1 MLHVTGLVVVFLV
14 VPISKER
21 WWLGIV
27 IGLLIIVGSVP
38 LTVKRINRVAT
49 SHEPYL
55 EAGLAVVMMIALIV
69 IGFASIY
76 AALSRHGEEFTDIHT
91 KLDAVYFTVTT
102 VATVG
107 YGDLAPSGQI
117 ARAVA
122 IIQMVVDILVIGV
135 AARLAMRVAAR
146 ETEARKSCRFTSAP
160 KVGRRGCSSS
170 PLHWNRVRS
179 QSGSRSTMH
188 RPKQLCR
195 TISCARCSSDRRNVC
210 RTS

>member
-1 MLHVTGLVVVFLV
+1 MVHVTGLVVVFLV
-14 VPISKER
+14 VPVNKER

-38 LTVKRINRVAT
+38 LTVKRINRVGT

-146 ETEARKSCRFTSAP
+146 ETEARKS
-160 KVGRRGCSSS
+160 
-170 PLHWNRVRS
+170 
-179 QSGSRSTMH
+179 
-188 RPKQLCR
+188 
-195 TISCARCSSDRRNVC
+195 
-210 RTS
+210 

>member
-1 MLHVTGLVVVFLV
+1 VVHVTGLVVVFLV
-14 VPISKER
+14 VPINKER

-38 LTVKRINRVAT
+38 LTVKRINRVGT

-76 AALSRHGEEFTDIHT
+76 AALSRHGEEFADIHT
-91 KLDAVYFTVTT
+91 KLDAVYFTITT
-102 VATVG
+102 LATVG
-107 YGDLAPSGQI
+107 YGDIAPTGQV

-146 ETEARKSCRFTSAP
+146 ETEARKS
-160 KVGRRGCSSS
+160 
-170 PLHWNRVRS
+170 
-179 QSGSRSTMH
+179 
-188 RPKQLCR
+188 
-195 TISCARCSSDRRNVC
+195 
-210 RTS
+210 

>member
-1 MLHVTGLVVVFLV
+1 MVHVTGLVVVFLV
-14 VPISKER
+14 VPVNKER

-38 LTVKRINRVAT
+38 LTVKRINRVGT

-76 AALSRHGEEFTDIHT
+76 AALSRHGEEFADIHT
-91 KLDAVYFTVTT
+91 KLDAVYFTITT
-102 VATVG
+102 LATVG
-107 YGDLAPSGQI
+107 YGDIAPTGQV

-146 ETEARKSCRFTSAP
+146 ETEARKS
-160 KVGRRGCSSS
+160 
-170 PLHWNRVRS
+170 
-179 QSGSRSTMH
+179 
-188 RPKQLCR
+188 
-195 TISCARCSSDRRNVC
+195 
-210 RTS
+210 

>member
-1 MLHVTGLVVVFLV
+1 VVHVTGLVVVFLV
-14 VPISKER
+14 VPVNKER

-27 IGLLIIVGSVP
+27 IGLLIIVGSVL
-38 LTVKRINRVAT
+38 LTVKRINRVGT

-76 AALSRHGEEFTDIHT
+76 AALSRHGEEFADIHT
-91 KLDAVYFTVTT
+91 KLDAVYFTITT
-102 VATVG
+102 LATVG
-107 YGDLAPSGQI
+107 YGDIAPTGQV

-146 ETEARKSCRFTSAP
+146 ETEARKS
-160 KVGRRGCSSS
+160 
-170 PLHWNRVRS
+170 
-179 QSGSRSTMH
+179 
-188 RPKQLCR
+188 
-195 TISCARCSSDRRNVC
+195 
-210 RTS
+210 

>member
-1 MLHVTGLVVVFLV
+1 MVHVTGLVVVFLV
-14 VPISKER
+14 VPVNKER
-21 WWLGIV
+21 WWLGIA

-38 LTVKRINRVAT
+38 LTVKRINRVGT

-76 AALSRHGEEFTDIHT
+76 AALSRHGEEFADIHT

-146 ETEARKSCRFTSAP
+146 ETEARKS
-160 KVGRRGCSSS
+160 
-170 PLHWNRVRS
+170 
-179 QSGSRSTMH
+179 
-188 RPKQLCR
+188 
-195 TISCARCSSDRRNVC
+195 
-210 RTS
+210 

>member
-1 MLHVTGLVVVFLV
+1 MVHVTGLVVVFLV

-38 LTVKRINRVAT
+38 LTVKRINRVGT

-146 ETEARKSCRFTSAP
+146 ETEARKS
-160 KVGRRGCSSS
+160 
-170 PLHWNRVRS
+170 
-179 QSGSRSTMH
+179 
-188 RPKQLCR
+188 
-195 TISCARCSSDRRNVC
+195 
-210 RTS
+210 

>member
-1 MLHVTGLVVVFLV
+1 MVHVTGLVVVFLV
-14 VPISKER
+14 VPVSKER

-38 LTVKRINRVAT
+38 LTVKRINRVGT

-76 AALSRHGEEFTDIHT
+76 AALSRHGEEFADIHT
-91 KLDAVYFTVTT
+91 KLDAVYFTITT
-102 VATVG
+102 LATVG
-107 YGDLAPSGQI
+107 YGDIAPTGQV

-146 ETEARKSCRFTSAP
+146 ETEARKS
-160 KVGRRGCSSS
+160 
-170 PLHWNRVRS
+170 
-179 QSGSRSTMH
+179 
-188 RPKQLCR
+188 
-195 TISCARCSSDRRNVC
+195 
-210 RTS
+210 

>member
-1 MLHVTGLVVVFLV
+1 VVHVTGLVVVFLV

-38 LTVKRINRVAT
+38 LTVKRINRVGT

-76 AALSRHGEEFTDIHT
+76 AALSRHGEEVADIHT
-91 KLDAVYFTVTT
+91 KLDAVYFTITT
-102 VATVG
+102 LATVG
-107 YGDLAPSGQI
+107 YGDIAPTGQV

-146 ETEARKSCRFTSAP
+146 ETEARKS
-160 KVGRRGCSSS
+160 
-170 PLHWNRVRS
+170 
-179 QSGSRSTMH
+179 
-188 RPKQLCR
+188 
-195 TISCARCSSDRRNVC
+195 
-210 RTS
+210 

>member
-1 MLHVTGLVVVFLV
+1 VVHVTGLVVVFLV
-14 VPISKER
+14 VPVNKER

-76 AALSRHGEEFTDIHT
+76 AALSRHGEEFADIHT
-91 KLDAVYFTVTT
+91 KLDAVYFTITT
-102 VATVG
+102 LATVG
-107 YGDLAPSGQI
+107 YGDIAPTGQV

-146 ETEARKSCRFTSAP
+146 ETEARKS
-160 KVGRRGCSSS
+160 
-170 PLHWNRVRS
+170 
-179 QSGSRSTMH
+179 
-188 RPKQLCR
+188 
-195 TISCARCSSDRRNVC
+195 
-210 RTS
+210 

>member
-1 MLHVTGLVVVFLV
+1 VVHVTGLVVVFLV
-14 VPISKER
+14 VPVNKER

-38 LTVKRINRVAT
+38 LTVKRINRVGT

-76 AALSRHGEEFTDIHT
+76 AALSRHGEEFADIHT
-91 KLDAVYFTVTT
+91 KLDAVYFTITT
-102 VATVG
+102 LATVG
-107 YGDLAPSGQI
+107 YGDIAPTGQV

-146 ETEARKSCRFTSAP
+146 ETEARKS
-160 KVGRRGCSSS
+160 
-170 PLHWNRVRS
+170 
-179 QSGSRSTMH
+179 
-188 RPKQLCR
+188 
-195 TISCARCSSDRRNVC
+195 
-210 RTS
+210 

>member
-1 MLHVTGLVVVFLV
+1 MVHVTGLVVVFLV
-14 VPISKER
+14 VPVNKER

-38 LTVKRINRVAT
+38 LTVKRINRVGT

-76 AALSRHGEEFTDIHT
+76 AALSRHGEEFADIHT

-146 ETEARKSCRFTSAP
+146 ETEARKS
-160 KVGRRGCSSS
+160 
-170 PLHWNRVRS
+170 
-179 QSGSRSTMH
+179 
-188 RPKQLCR
+188 
-195 TISCARCSSDRRNVC
+195 
-210 RTS
+210 

>member
-1 MLHVTGLVVVFLV
+1 MVHVTGLVVVFLV
-14 VPISKER
+14 VPVNKER
-21 WWLGIV
+21 WWLGIA

-38 LTVKRINRVAT
+38 LTVKRINRVGT

-76 AALSRHGEEFTDIHT
+76 AALSRHGEEFADIHT
-91 KLDAVYFTVTT
+91 KLDAVYFTITT
-102 VATVG
+102 LATVG
-107 YGDLAPSGQI
+107 YGDIAPTGQV

-146 ETEARKSCRFTSAP
+146 ETEARKS
-160 KVGRRGCSSS
+160 
-170 PLHWNRVRS
+170 
-179 QSGSRSTMH
+179 
-188 RPKQLCR
+188 
-195 TISCARCSSDRRNVC
+195 
-210 RTS
+210 

>member
-1 MLHVTGLVVVFLV
+1 MVHVTGLVVVFLV
-14 VPISKER
+14 VPVNKER

-38 LTVKRINRVAT
+38 LTVKRINRVGT

-76 AALSRHGEEFTDIHT
+76 SAMSRHGEEFTDIHT
-91 KLDAVYFTVTT
+91 KLDAVYFTITT
-102 VATVG
+102 LATVG
-107 YGDLAPSGQI
+107 YGDIAPTGQV

-146 ETEARKSCRFTSAP
+146 ETEARKS
-160 KVGRRGCSSS
+160 
-170 PLHWNRVRS
+170 
-179 QSGSRSTMH
+179 
-188 RPKQLCR
+188 
-195 TISCARCSSDRRNVC
+195 
-210 RTS
+210 

>member
-1 MLHVTGLVVVFLV
+1 MVHVTGLVVVFLV
-14 VPISKER
+14 VPVNKER

-38 LTVKRINRVAT
+38 LTVKRINRVGT

-91 KLDAVYFTVTT
+91 KLDAVYFTITT
-102 VATVG
+102 LATVG
-107 YGDLAPSGQI
+107 YGDIAPTGQV

-146 ETEARKSCRFTSAP
+146 ETEARKS
-160 KVGRRGCSSS
+160 
-170 PLHWNRVRS
+170 
-179 QSGSRSTMH
+179 
-188 RPKQLCR
+188 
-195 TISCARCSSDRRNVC
+195 
-210 RTS
+210 

>member
-1 MLHVTGLVVVFLV
+1 MVHVTGLVVVFLV

-38 LTVKRINRVAT
+38 LTVKRINRVGT

-91 KLDAVYFTVTT
+91 KLDAVYFTITT
-102 VATVG
+102 LATVG
-107 YGDLAPSGQI
+107 YGDIAPTGQV

-146 ETEARKSCRFTSAP
+146 ETEARKS
-160 KVGRRGCSSS
+160 
-170 PLHWNRVRS
+170 
-179 QSGSRSTMH
+179 
-188 RPKQLCR
+188 
-195 TISCARCSSDRRNVC
+195 
-210 RTS
+210 

>member
-1 MLHVTGLVVVFLV
+1 MVHVTGLVVVFLV
-14 VPISKER
+14 VPINKER

-38 LTVKRINRVAT
+38 LTVKRINRVGT

-146 ETEARKSCRFTSAP
+146 ETEARKS
-160 KVGRRGCSSS
+160 
-170 PLHWNRVRS
+170 
-179 QSGSRSTMH
+179 
-188 RPKQLCR
+188 
-195 TISCARCSSDRRNVC
+195 
-210 RTS
+210 

>member
-1 MLHVTGLVVVFLV
+1 VVHVTGLVVVFLV
-14 VPISKER
+14 VPVNKER
-21 WWLGIV
+21 WWLGIA

-38 LTVKRINRVAT
+38 LTVKRINRVGT

-146 ETEARKSCRFTSAP
+146 ETEARKS
-160 KVGRRGCSSS
+160 
-170 PLHWNRVRS
+170 
-179 QSGSRSTMH
+179 
-188 RPKQLCR
+188 
-195 TISCARCSSDRRNVC
+195 
-210 RTS
+210 

>member
-1 MLHVTGLVVVFLV
+1 MVHVTGLVLVFLV
-14 VPISKER
+14 VPVNKER
-21 WWLGIV
+21 WWLGIA

-38 LTVKRINRVAT
+38 LTVKRINRVGT

-76 AALSRHGEEFTDIHT
+76 AALSRHGEEFADIHT
-91 KLDAVYFTVTT
+91 KLDAVYFTITT
-102 VATVG
+102 LATVG
-107 YGDLAPSGQI
+107 YGDIAPTGQV

-146 ETEARKSCRFTSAP
+146 ETEARKS
-160 KVGRRGCSSS
+160 
-170 PLHWNRVRS
+170 
-179 QSGSRSTMH
+179 
-188 RPKQLCR
+188 
-195 TISCARCSSDRRNVC
+195 
-210 RTS
+210 

>member
-1 MLHVTGLVVVFLV
+1 VVHVTGLVVVFLV
-14 VPISKER
+14 VPVNKER

-38 LTVKRINRVAT
+38 LTVKRINRVGT

-146 ETEARKSCRFTSAP
+146 ETEARKS
-160 KVGRRGCSSS
+160 
-170 PLHWNRVRS
+170 
-179 QSGSRSTMH
+179 
-188 RPKQLCR
+188 
-195 TISCARCSSDRRNVC
+195 
-210 RTS
+210 

>member
-1 MLHVTGLVVVFLV
+1 VVHVTGLVVVFLV
-14 VPISKER
+14 VPVNKER
-21 WWLGIV
+21 WWLGIA

-38 LTVKRINRVAT
+38 LTVKRINRVGT

-76 AALSRHGEEFTDIHT
+76 AALSRHGEEFADIHT
-91 KLDAVYFTVTT
+91 KLDAVYFTITT
-102 VATVG
+102 LATVG
-107 YGDLAPSGQI
+107 YGDIAPTGQV

-146 ETEARKSCRFTSAP
+146 ETEARKS
-160 KVGRRGCSSS
+160 
-170 PLHWNRVRS
+170 
-179 QSGSRSTMH
+179 
-188 RPKQLCR
+188 
-195 TISCARCSSDRRNVC
+195 
-210 RTS
+210 

>member
-1 MLHVTGLVVVFLV
+1 VLHVTGLVVVFLV

-38 LTVKRINRVAT
+38 LTVKRINRVGT

-146 ETEARKSCRFTSAP
+146 ETEARKS
-160 KVGRRGCSSS
+160 
-170 PLHWNRVRS
+170 
-179 QSGSRSTMH
+179 
-188 RPKQLCR
+188 
-195 TISCARCSSDRRNVC
+195 
-210 RTS
+210 